1 MFKLF
6 GSMFAIVFLLLVLVS
21 GWNPFASVKDSGN
34 DAMEAAS
41 QRYIKDYERARDVE
55 RNTERRARDAKR
67 NAERWKAIKES
78 LKTLIPQRRAKPD
91 GICRQQPEDGSG
103 SHIIVGMSGQ
113 IDMGPA
119 STCAERRK

>member
-21 GWNPFASVKDSGN
+21 GWNPFASVKDTSGN
-34 DAMEAAS
+34 DVMVALS
-41 QRYIKDYERARDVE
+41 QRYIKDYERARDVKRNAE
-55 RNTERRARDAKR
+55 RSARDAKR

-78 LKTLIPQRRAKPD
+78 LKALIPQRRAKPD
-91 GICRQQPEDGSG
+91 GICRPEGSG
-103 SHIIVGMSGQ
+103 SHRIVGMSGQ
-113 IDMGPA
+113 IDTGPA